1 MIIPAQ
7 YDSELEFSNDK
18 SSWKIWNM
26 EKEGEVIINNTE
38 RYSIRSGVLVYF
50 SMNSN
55 F

>member
-18 SSWKIWNM
+18 SSWKKWNM
-26 EKEGEVIINNTE
+26 EKEGEVIITE
-38 RYSIRSGVLVYF
+38 RYSIRSGALVYF